1 MEYTTANRKPN
12 IFKKTLMLVVWL
24 SILFLSNFLT
34 LTDCK
39 ARRSQIKELK
49 RKRVTFD
56 SKRKRSGI
64 SSNCKNS
71 KAGKESKKIVG
82 TEKGLSKRAII
93 PVRKMSLAS
102 MAFKSIEGFKV
113 TLQTSAD
120 AALSSTGKVQRQLK
134 SYFSSDFEVLL
145 LRMTAP
151 DNLRLSAE
159 DLDSFVATIETF
171 VRNMDVTSQ
180 SNPYRVTLRKIW
192 TKAAETD
199 GRSVLKA
206 QFLLH
211 TLLKT
216 TTPEDSLIFKTLL
229 RKMLREK
236 CKKTKSKYFD
246 LAKISSVS
254 VETDHLKDFIG
265 RYSVYIFQRAKTF
278 TSSFEEMKLIGDG
291 MRTED
296 ICAQVR
302 LSSLL
307 CNRTSYQS
315 CFNMKNIELHNY
327 SIFRKFS

>member
-1 MEYTTANRKPN
+1 MENTTVNKKSN
-12 IFKKTLMLVVWL
+12 IFKKTLMLLLWL

-34 LTDCK
+34 LSDCK
-39 ARRSQIKELK
+39 ARRTQIKEMK
-49 RKRVTFD
+49 RKRIALD
-56 SKRKRSGI
+56 SKRKRGSI
-64 SSNCKNS
+64 SSNCKSS
-71 KAGKESKKIVG
+71 KAGKDSISKKVVR
-82 TEKGLSKRAII
+82 TAKAHSKRVIL

-102 MAFKSIEGFKV
+102 MAFRSIEGLKV

-120 AALSSTGKVQRQLK
+120 AALSSSGKVQRQLK

-151 DNLRLSAE
+151 DNLRLSAD
-159 DLDSFVATIETF
+159 DLDCFVATIETF

-192 TKAAETD
+192 TKAAEID

-302 LSSLL
+302 PSLL
-307 CNRTSYQS
+307 IDHGFSRSTCHHRSV
-315 CFNMKNIELHNY
+315 
-327 SIFRKFS
+327 SIS